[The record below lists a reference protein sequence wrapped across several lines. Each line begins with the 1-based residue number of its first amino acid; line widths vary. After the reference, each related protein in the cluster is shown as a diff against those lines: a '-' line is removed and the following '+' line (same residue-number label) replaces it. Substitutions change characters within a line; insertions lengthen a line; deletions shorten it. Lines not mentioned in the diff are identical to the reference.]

1 MRCGDEVIEY
11 MNVNQLG
18 FSIGWKDLSPKHRI
32 MRLPEVKTITGLS
45 RSTIYFRIAEGTFP
59 KQVSLG
65 RTRSRL
71 AGERNPRMARTSGPN
86 KPTKRRQERFVELMQ
101 DLLPFA
107 AFGVILRDNSRIDY
121 RIGISHSTFLNS
133 GITSVPALRLSR

>member
-65 RTRSRL
+65 GRAVGWLENEIQEWLERQIQTSRQSD
-71 AGERNPRMARTSGPN
+71 GKNGS
-86 KPTKRRQERFVELMQ
+86 
-101 DLLPFA
+101 
-107 AFGVILRDNSRIDY
+107 
-121 RIGISHSTFLNS
+121 LN
-133 GITSVPALRLSR
+133 

>member
-59 KQVSLG
+59 KQISLG
-65 RTRSRL
+65 GRAVGWL
-71 AGERNPRMARTSGPN
+71 ENEIQEWLERQIQTQADKATA
-86 KPTKRRQERFVELMQ
+86 ERFVELMQ

-107 AFGVILRDNSRIDY
+107 AFEVSFCVTTPESITESVLVILPS
-121 RIGISHSTFLNS
+121 
-133 GITSVPALRLSR
+133 

>member
-1 MRCGDEVIEY
+1 
-11 MNVNQLG
+11 
-18 FSIGWKDLSPKHRI
+18 
-32 MRLPEVKTITGLS
+32 
-45 RSTIYFRIAEGTFP
+45 
-59 KQVSLG
+59 
-65 RTRSRL
+65 
-71 AGERNPRMARTSGPN
+71 
-86 KPTKRRQERFVELMQ
+86 MQ